1 MALSQQTME
10 DAIWDVY
17 APALLAVASIPN
29 ASVIWSYQSNVLP
42 SRPCATLT
50 WVTRDEVIGAPARDE
65 IYATRSTGVTQAIVH
80 RRLHQVQLDVFA
92 KVPKTG
98 ATAGTQA
105 VAILGEVTRRLQTIA
120 SRATFAAGGLA
131 LRSVSP
137 VQDLT
142 QIVETAYETR
152 ASVDLTFATVDQ
164 TTENAG
170 EIVTVT
176 APTGTWT
183 GV

>member
-17 APALLAVASIPN
+17 APALLAVAGIPN
-29 ASVIWSYQSNVLP
+29 DKVLWSYQSNVLP
-42 SRPCATLT
+42 ARPCATLT
-50 WVTRDEVIGAPARDE
+50 WISRDEVIGAPARDE
-65 IYATRSTGVTQAIVH
+65 IYPTRSTGVTQAIVH

-92 KVPKTG
+92 KVPKSG
-98 ATAGTQA
+98 ATSGTQA
-105 VAILGEVTRRLQTIA
+105 VAILGEVTRRFQTIA
-120 SRATFAAGGLA
+120 ARTTFAAGGLA
-131 LRSVSP
+131 LRGVSP

-142 QIVETAYETR
+142 QLVETAYETR
-152 ASVDLTFATVDQ
+152 ASVDLTFSTVDQ

-170 EIVTVT
+170 EITTVT
-176 APTGTWT
+176 APVGTWT